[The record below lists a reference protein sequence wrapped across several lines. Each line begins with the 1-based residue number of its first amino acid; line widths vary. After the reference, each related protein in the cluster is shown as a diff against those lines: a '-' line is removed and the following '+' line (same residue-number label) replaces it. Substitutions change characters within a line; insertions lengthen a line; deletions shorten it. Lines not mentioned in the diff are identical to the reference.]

1 MLQRIG
7 AGLIASSIAALLV
20 KIVGMQAATLDWNQV
35 ETVQSL
41 SWQDTAL
48 FTLPK
53 PDPNAEATIN
63 QYLQDLKN
71 KGSLPDN
78 QGIWIQSGLNVLAEH
93 QGKIPRPAA
102 SLTKIATTLVTLSQW
117 RPDHEFETQVG
128 ATGDIRDG
136 VLEGDLV
143 IKGGG
148 DPLFVWEEAIG
159 LGNSLNRLGIR
170 RVNGNLVIVGKFH
183 LNYEENPTRSGEL
196 LRIGLNGKTWSRS
209 VIRHHGRMSPGTPK
223 PELVISG
230 QVKTVKI
237 PPDNTRILLR
247 HQSLP
252 LAEILREMNIY
263 SNNGMAQILADA
275 VGGAEVVAK
284 EAATLANVPEAE
296 IQLINGSGLG
306 TENQI
311 SPRAATAM
319 LIALEKLLTPH
330 NLGVIDVFPLAGRDK
345 NGTIYARNL
354 PEGTAMKTGTLRQVS
369 ALAGV
374 MPTRERD
381 RVWFA
386 IINGGN
392 NIWEFRQ
399 QQDQLLDKLTQNWGN
414 QPSLNPKTALSRS
427 KLGDPKRNKVVAN

>member
-7 AGLIASSIAALLV
+7 SGLIASSIAALLV
-20 KIVGMQAATLDWNQV
+20 KIVGMQAATVDLDQV
-35 ETVQSL
+35 ETIQPL
-41 SWQDTAL
+41 PWQETSL

-53 PDPNAEATIN
+53 PDPSAEATIN
-63 QYLQDLKN
+63 QYLQDLRN
-71 KGSLPDN
+71 QGSLADN

-117 RPDHEFETQVG
+117 KPDYKFETQVG

-148 DPLFVWEEAIG
+148 DPLFVWEEAIA
-159 LGNSLNRLGIR
+159 LGNSLNQLGIR
-170 RVNGNLVIVGKFH
+170 RVNGNLVIAGKFNM
-183 LNYEENPTRSGEL
+183 NYEENPTRSGEL
-196 LRIGLNGKTWSRS
+196 LKTGLNGKTWSRS

-237 PPDNTRILLR
+237 PPDDTRILLR

-263 SNNGMAQILADA
+263 SNNGMAEILADA
-275 VGGAEVVAK
+275 VGGAEIVAK
-284 EAATLANVPEAE
+284 EAAKLANVPQAE
-296 IQLINGSGLG
+296 IKLINGSGLG

-374 MPTRERD
+374 MPTSERD

-392 NIWEFRQ
+392 NVWEFRQ

-427 KLGDPKRNKVVAN
+427 QLGDPKRNKVVAN